1 MAENSAE
8 FQKFLDE
15 NQYSKNGVLRY
26 ERIFGHTFI
35 STGGKETTDRF
46 LKTISSLKKKG
57 SRVLDVGCGIGGSA
71 FLMDKD
77 YGATVRGV
85 DLSKNMIH
93 FAQVRQQELGS
104 KNTSFHIEDITK
116 AEYEEGEFDLIYSRD
131 AILHI
136 EDKITLYTNFLKW
149 LKPGGELFVSDYACR
164 SENLTPEFEAYRAQR
179 NYQLVSP
186 DQYKDI
192 VTRAGFVDVEV
203 TDLKEYFLEVLGRER
218 ERTVAMKEAYVSEF
232 SQKDYDDI
240 VDGWTSKV
248 GRVEEGSQK
257 WISVYARKAL

>member
-1 MAENSAE
+1 MPENSAV

-46 LKTISSLKKKG
+46 LKTIPSLQKPG
-57 SRVLDVGCGIGGSA
+57 SYVLDVGCGIGGSA

-93 FAQVRQQELGS
+93 FAQVRKEEVGS
-104 KNTSFHIEDITK
+104 ENTSFHIEDITK
-116 AEYEEGEFDLIYSRD
+116 AEYKDGEFDLIYTRD

-136 EDKITLYTNFLKW
+136 EDKITLYKEFLKW
-149 LKPGGELFVSDYACR
+149 LKPGGELFVSDYANR
-164 SENLTPEFEAYRAQR
+164 GENHTPEFEAYRAQR
-179 NYQLVSP
+179 GYHLVSP
-186 DQYKDI
+186 EQYKNVI
-192 VTRAGFVDVEV
+192 AEAGFVDIEV
-203 TDLKEYFLEVLGRER
+203 TDLKEYFLDVLRRER
-218 ERTVAMKEAYVSEF
+218 ERTVAMKDAYIKEF

-240 VDGWTSKV
+240 VNGWESKI

-257 WISVYARKAL
+257 WISIYARKAQ